1 VSLRSSFVRGI
12 LLGAAAALCGCRD
25 GYLQLDHERHID
37 PASFGAAYEPARFA
51 SADGTALS
59 GLWFPAARLPAKGVV
74 VQFHG
79 NGENVTSHFV
89 YVSWLA
95 LDGWDVLAFDYREFG
110 DSEGGRSL
118 KGSAA
123 DGVAAL
129 AYARAKAPGLPLV
142 VIGQS
147 MGAGLALAALDR
159 DGGAGL
165 RAIVL
170 DSAFPSYERL
180 ARRKFP
186 LLWLMAP
193 LSPLL
198 LPDSLSP
205 DKLIAR
211 RARVPLLMLH
221 APGDPVVPYAEGRR
235 LYELAPAPKEFWD
248 VPGRGHTEAFG
259 LRETKFRP
267 RLLKFLDD
275 ALTPGRYK

>member
-1 VSLRSSFVRGI
+1 VLKRSSFVRVL

-37 PASFGAAYEPARFA
+37 PGSLGESYETARFA
-51 SADGTALS
+51 SADGTPLS

-79 NGENVTSHFV
+79 NGENVTAHFV

-95 LDGWDVLAFDYREFG
+95 LDGWDVLAFDYREYG
-110 DSEGGRSL
+110 DSGGGRSL

-129 AYARAKAPGLPLV
+129 SYARAKAPGLPLV

-147 MGAGLALAALDR
+147 MGAGLALAALAV
-159 DGGAGL
+159 DGGEGV
-165 RAIVL
+165 RALVL
-170 DSAFPSYERL
+170 DSSFPSYERL

-205 DKLIAR
+205 DWLIAR

-221 APGDPVVPYAEGRR
+221 APGDPVVPYSEGRR
-235 LYELAPAPKEFWD
+235 LYDLAPGPKEFWD
-248 VPGRGHTEAFG
+248 VPGKGHTEAFG
-259 LRETKFRP
+259 LQESEFRP
-267 RLLKFLDD
+267 RLMAFLDA
-275 ALTPGRYK
+275 ALARP